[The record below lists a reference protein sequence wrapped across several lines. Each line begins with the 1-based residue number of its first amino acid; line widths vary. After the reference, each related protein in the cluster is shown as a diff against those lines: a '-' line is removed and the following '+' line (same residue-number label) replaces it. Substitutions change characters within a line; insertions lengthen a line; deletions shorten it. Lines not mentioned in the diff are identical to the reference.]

1 MIDPTHI
8 IYFEEDTVVER
19 VETGKKSYPSRLATD
34 RWEILD
40 DAPAR
45 LEDGYTY
52 IQFYEIPGFSVIA
65 RSEDVKD
72 VQNIQ
77 KDQDTEVSFDGFDDS
92 QQNLETYNSKQ

>member
-8 IYFEEDTVVER
+8 IYFEEDTVIER

-34 RWEILD
+34 RLEILD
-40 DAPAR
+40 DAPER

-52 IQFYEIPGFSVIA
+52 IQFCETPGFSVIV

-72 VQNIQ
+72 VENIQ
-77 KDQDTEVSFDGFDDS
+77 KGQETEVSFDGFDDR
-92 QQNLETYNSKQ
+92 QQNLETYDSEQ

>member
-8 IYFEEDTVVER
+8 IYFEDDAVVER

-40 DAPAR
+40 DAPPR
-45 LEDGYTY
+45 FEDGYTY
-52 IQFYEIPGFSVIA
+52 VQFYEIPGFSVIA
-65 RSEDVKD
+65 IVEDIED

-92 QQNLETYNSKQ
+92 QQNLETYDSEQ